1 VQRGNLARA
10 AAAEAA
16 AGADPPPF
24 EPVGGGDED
33 DDAEDDAAC
42 ADGEVGASPAGA
54 AAADGSAS
62 DRCVD
67 DSPAA
72 AALELRIASAEEE
85 LEAAYAARDRLLVK
99 GLIEE
104 LDLLEQLVPVRAAD
118 GQVYFWNTETDS
130 TRWSLPRPV
139 NEPASPAPPS
149 AAPSALSAASGSS
162 APSSYGGP
170 PRDIAAL
177 VFRRFNVSESG
188 ELSLQELQALAADR
202 DHPCDEAGIAIAKAL
217 LDVNGDGRLTAEVFA
232 SWWREGERRWDVFDM
247 EGERRARVEGL
258 VAFFTAFGPA
268 GGALSG
274 DPLVRMHLCLVE
286 QGVTSKTLRVFLQ
299 DADPTGDGESLS
311 LYKLHKWYSR
321 EAARAHALWSERP
334 PLRPPTLAER
344 RRPVRTASREDFRQ
358 ERANVARERQSI
370 VQQAAL
376 ASDAVGS
383 AAFASGSTISMSSGE
398 FPRRAAVAA
407 ALPAERDA
415 TRDAS
420 SVL

>member
-1 VQRGNLARA
+1 MT
-10 AAAEAA
+10 
-16 AGADPPPF
+16 
-24 EPVGGGDED
+24 
-33 DDAEDDAAC
+33 C
-42 ADGEVGASPAGA
+42 
-54 AAADGSAS
+54 
-62 DRCVD
+62 
-67 DSPAA
+67 
-72 AALELRIASAEEE
+72 
-85 LEAAYAARDRLLVK
+85 
-99 GLIEE
+99 
-104 LDLLEQLVPVRAAD
+104 
-118 GQVYFWNTETDS
+118 
-130 TRWSLPRPV
+130 PRHV
-139 NEPASPAPPS
+139 
-149 AAPSALSAASGSS
+149 
-162 APSSYGGP
+162 
-170 PRDIAAL
+170 
-177 VFRRFNVSESG
+177 
-188 ELSLQELQALAADR
+188 LQELQALAADR

-274 DPLVRMHLCLVE
+274 DPLVRMRASASRSNRPERDASVTRPRPDPHRHLCLVE

>member
-1 VQRGNLARA
+1 M
-10 AAAEAA
+10 
-16 AGADPPPF
+16 
-24 EPVGGGDED
+24 
-33 DDAEDDAAC
+33 
-42 ADGEVGASPAGA
+42 
-54 AAADGSAS
+54 
-62 DRCVD
+62 
-67 DSPAA
+67 
-72 AALELRIASAEEE
+72 
-85 LEAAYAARDRLLVK
+85 
-99 GLIEE
+99 
-104 LDLLEQLVPVRAAD
+104 
-118 GQVYFWNTETDS
+118 
-130 TRWSLPRPV
+130 
-139 NEPASPAPPS
+139 
-149 AAPSALSAASGSS
+149 
-162 APSSYGGP
+162 
-170 PRDIAAL
+170 
-177 VFRRFNVSESG
+177 
-188 ELSLQELQALAADR
+188 
-202 DHPCDEAGIAIAKAL
+202 
-217 LDVNGDGRLTAEVFA
+217 FA

-274 DPLVRMHLCLVE
+274 DPLVRMRASASRSNRPERDASVTRPRPAPHRHLCLVE
-286 QGVTSKTLRVFLQ
+286 QGVTSKTMRVFLQ

-376 ASDAVGS
+376 ASDAVGRAS

-407 ALPAERDA
+407 ALRPAERDA
-415 TRDAS
+415 T
-420 SVL
+420 